1 MGSNSVGTLNVKN
14 HILFFIH
21 VIMFIISVLKLLS
34 MHGKFIVLAFIIIF
48 MYVAPVAG
56 NTMKIAAGA
65 PVFIGESDLDIA
77 KALNGCHTIS
87 WWQNGT
93 ESSAPPQKNITLY
106 EINSVSDIINHYTI
120 SPKIFTG
127 YTGTWYC
134 TDKKPP
140 KAVFEVLEP
149 TLDIKVWDLDQN
161 QDISGK
167 SVPVSTKIT
176 YRVDTNLYQALKP
189 LNRPDITPTDS
200 FFTVTMTDSYIQNT
214 SNIFTGSAGKPK
226 TQILTFDKQP
236 YITVSPFYWKNGKD
250 WDRSARNANGEPLYP
265 SSMYTFTI
273 SQNLNHIQETYRAN
287 GISDFTGKITDT
299 ATITF
304 VKDNASL
311 VTTVTTPPVATT
323 MPLTTI
329 TASGTEGVSPLPTST
344 PVTGK
349 TTYSPLAEWITLL
362 GVGMAGLLMITRN
375 RQ

>member
-1 MGSNSVGTLNVKN
+1 MN
-14 HILFFIH
+14 
-21 VIMFIISVLKLLS
+21 VIMFIIRVLKLLS
-34 MHGKFIVLAFIIIF
+34 MHGKFIVLALIILF
-48 MYVAPVAG
+48 MYVSPVAG
-56 NTMKIAAGA
+56 NTLKIAAGA

-106 EINSVSDIINHYTI
+106 EINSVSDIINHYNI

-140 KAVFEVLEP
+140 KAVFQVLEP

-200 FFTVTMTDSYIQNT
+200 FFTVTMTDSYNQNT

-226 TQILTFDKQP
+226 TQILPFDKKP
-236 YITVSPFYWKNGKD
+236 FITESPFYWKNGKD
-250 WDRSARNANGEPLYP
+250 WDRSARNANGEPLYT

-287 GISDFTGKITDT
+287 GISDFTGKITKA

-311 VTTVTTPPVATT
+311 VTTVTTPPVATS
-323 MPLTTI
+323 MPLTSI
-329 TASGTEGVSPLPTST
+329 TTSGTDGVSPVPTST
-344 PVTGK
+344 PVTSK
-349 TTYSPLAEWITLL
+349 TTYSPLPEWITLL
-362 GVGMAGLLMITRN
+362 GIGMAGLFIITRK
-375 RQ
+375 RH

>member
-1 MGSNSVGTLNVKN
+1 
-14 HILFFIH
+14 
-21 VIMFIISVLKLLS
+21 MFIIRVLKLLS
-34 MHGKFIVLAFIIIF
+34 MHGKFIVLAFILIF

-77 KALNGCHTIS
+77 KALKGCHTIS

-149 TLDIKVWDLDQN
+149 TLDLKVWDLDQN

-200 FFTVTMTDSYIQNT
+200 FFTVTMTDSYNQNT
-214 SNIFTGSAGKPK
+214 SNIFTGSAGKQK
-226 TQILTFDKQP
+226 TQILAFDKQP
-236 YITVSPFYWKNGKD
+236 FITESPFYWKNGKD
-250 WDRSARNANGEPLYP
+250 WDRTARNANGEPIYT
-265 SSMYTFTI
+265 SSRYTFTI
-273 SQNLNHIQETYRAN
+273 SQNLNHMQETYRAN
-287 GISDFTGKITDT
+287 GISDFTGKITSA

-304 VKDNASL
+304 VKDNVSL
-311 VTTVTTPPVATT
+311 VTTAATPQVSTTL
-323 MPLTTI
+323 PLTPI
-329 TASGTEGVSPLPTST
+329 TTSETGDVSPLPPSI
-344 PVTGK
+344 PVTSK
-349 TTYSPLAEWITLL
+349 TTYSPLAEWIALL
-362 GVGMAGLLMITRN
+362 GVGIAGFMVITRN
-375 RQ
+375 R

>member
-1 MGSNSVGTLNVKN
+1 MDSNSVGTLNVKN
-14 HILFFIH
+14 HTLFFMN
-21 VIMFIISVLKLLS
+21 VIMFIIRVLKLLS

-106 EINSVSDIINHYTI
+106 EINSVSDIINHYNI

-200 FFTVTMTDSYIQNT
+200 FFTVTMTDSYNQNT

-226 TQILTFDKQP
+226 TQILPFDKQP
-236 YITVSPFYWKNGKD
+236 FITESPFYWKNGKD
-250 WDRSARNANGEPLYP
+250 WDRSARNANGEPLYT

-273 SQNLNHIQETYRAN
+273 SQNLNHMQETYRAN
-287 GISDFTGKITDT
+287 GISDFTGKITKT

-344 PVTGK
+344 PVTSK

-362 GVGMAGLLMITRN
+362 GVGMAGLLIITRN